1 MKYCFVTV
9 NTIKELRRNF
19 AYGLFNEIFQYSK
32 TRHKCFSVLHFSRSK
47 SFRIACTFRLAD
59 EMLAFSLY
67 LAKCTRRF
75 TFQGKTQF
83 SRKVKAKDSSI
94 LFANTLDRKTL
105 LLLQISNKQKNIKI
119 ASIMCYLSLDAQI
132 IISRSLFPV
141 ADEFEK
147 IINIPYI
154 FLKFL

>member
-9 NTIKELRRNF
+9 NTIKESRRNF

-32 TRHKCFSVLHFSRSK
+32 TRHKCFFVLHFSRSK
-47 SFRIACTFRLAD
+47 SFRIACTFRFAD

-75 TFQGKTQF
+75 TFQPGQIQF

-105 LLLQISNKQKNIKI
+105 LLLQISNKRNNIKI

-132 IISRSLFPV
+132 IISRSLFSV

-147 IINIPYI
+147 IINIP
-154 FLKFL
+154 